1 MVSIRLPRHLAL
13 PEMLLIALP
22 FAFCLYPAIAL
33 LVSLSEIPTFF
44 NMYSRDLLLLNTA
57 IVLSYVGMFIASWF
71 NWRGLQFTA
80 ILLVA
85 LLTFVG
91 VPHTVR
97 NLPLLEVTTQLVRAA
112 AGVSLI
118 VVAFLANK
126 QQVSRWSGI
135 GVGIGAVVLLTALID
150 FSFSSAARLFASGDR
165 QFYSTYRTAMDLG
178 NLSEEDIVLVGDSFV
193 WGWGVPIEQRVG
205 DVLERKLGG
214 PRVYSL
220 GIPGA
225 DVGDYNR
232 QILDIPA
239 GKKVKHVIVLFCDND
254 MPPRPSLRQSLEK
267 AIAGGGRSRTARVLI
282 DLAGYMITWSPEL
295 YAQMLLDSFAKED
308 RTFELRWSLLEHAL
322 RPLYQK
328 ATERSL
334 ERPTLVILPMLVDFA
349 SSFDEPHRRVAEL
362 AEQIGFRA
370 LDATA
375 SFLSLDKNLEH
386 FRAARSDFHL
396 NERGN
401 VVLAEVLL
409 KVIKNAPVGMR
420 P

>member
-214 PRVYSL
+214 PHVYSL
-220 GIPGA
+220 GIKGA
-225 DVGDYNR
+225 DVGNYNR

-239 GKKVKHVIVLFCDND
+239 GKRARQVIVFFYDND
-254 MPPRPSLRQSLEK
+254 MPARATLRFSLEK
-267 AIAGGGRSRTARVLI
+267 ISVIAGQRSITGRVLI
-282 DLAGYMITWSPEL
+282 DLVRFTVTPTAEL
-295 YAQMLLDSFAKED
+295 YAQEALDSFAKRD
-308 RTFELRWSLLEHAL
+308 TTFEFRWRMLESGLKA
-322 RPLYQK
+322 LYQR

-349 SSFDEPHRRVAEL
+349 TSFDEPHRRVSEL

-370 LDATA
+370 LDATP
-375 SFLSLDKNLEH
+375 SFLSVDQKLEH
-386 FRAARSDFHL
+386 FRAGSNDLHL

-401 VVLAEVLL
+401 AIIADILMGIIN
-409 KVIKNAPVGMR
+409 KSR
-420 P
+420 

>member
-1 MVSIRLPRHLAL
+1 MPLRLTRHLLA

-71 NWRGLQFTA
+71 NWRGLQFAA

-85 LLTFVG
+85 LLTLVG

-126 QQVSRWSGI
+126 QQGSRWSVSGI

-165 QFYSTYRTAMDLG
+165 RSQFYSTYRTAMDLG

-239 GKKVKHVIVLFCDND
+239 GKRAKHVIVLFCDND

-267 AIAGGGRSRTARVLI
+267 AIAGG
-282 DLAGYMITWSPEL
+282 
-295 YAQMLLDSFAKED
+295 
-308 RTFELRWSLLEHAL
+308 
-322 RPLYQK
+322 
-328 ATERSL
+328 
-334 ERPTLVILPMLVDFA
+334 
-349 SSFDEPHRRVAEL
+349 
-362 AEQIGFRA
+362 
-370 LDATA
+370 
-375 SFLSLDKNLEH
+375 
-386 FRAARSDFHL
+386 
-396 NERGN
+396 
-401 VVLAEVLL
+401 
-409 KVIKNAPVGMR
+409 
-420 P
+420 